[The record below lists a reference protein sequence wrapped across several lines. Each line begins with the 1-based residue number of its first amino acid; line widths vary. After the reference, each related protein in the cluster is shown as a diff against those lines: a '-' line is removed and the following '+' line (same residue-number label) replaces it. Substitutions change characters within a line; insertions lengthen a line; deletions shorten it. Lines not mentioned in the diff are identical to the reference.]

1 MNSSHKFQKGK
12 SLGYLY
18 VTADVMSLNS
28 LPPSI
33 VATLKSV
40 VGPRHVD
47 AWNEG
52 RTQVEDS
59 PLAQF
64 HVKYW
69 GVSMEEEVNKWQ
81 KSVQDMDIDVDVEG
95 DNNNGDGDGGE
106 DGNERKG
113 GEEGEG
119 EGEDEDEDEEKEG
132 KDSKEDEVGIDDYI
146 EGCYVLDIN
155 IVGMESSIWVRAEY
169 IRILDRIVKLHNNL
183 TSSNRIEK
191 MSYCVIITGQPGIG
205 GFSLTKF
212 IGLSLLKAVCA

>member
-18 VTADVMSLNS
+18 VTADVMNLSSL
-28 LPPSI
+28 LPSI
-33 VATLKSV
+33 VATLNSV
-40 VGPRHVD
+40 VGSRHVD

-64 HVKYW
+64 HAKYW

-81 KSVQDMDIDVDVEG
+81 KSVQDMDMDIDVEG
-95 DNNNGDGDGGE
+95 DNNNGDGDGRE
-106 DGNERKG
+106 DGDEQKG
-113 GEEGEG
+113 GDEGEG
-119 EGEDEDEDEEKEG
+119 EGEDEDEEKEG
-132 KDSKEDEVGIDDYI
+132 KDSEEDEVGIDDYI

-155 IVGMESSIWVRAEY
+155 IVGIESSIWVRAEY

-191 MSYCVIITGQPGIG
+191 MSYCVVITGQPGIG
-205 GFSLTKF
+205 EFSLTKF
-212 IGLSLLKAVCA
+212 IGLSVLKAVCA

>member
-1 MNSSHKFQKGK
+1 MNLSS
-12 SLGYLY
+12 LL
-18 VTADVMSLNS
+18 
-28 LPPSI
+28 PSI
-33 VATLKSV
+33 VATLQSV

-81 KSVQDMDIDVDVEG
+81 KSVQDMDMDVDVEG
-95 DNNNGDGDGGE
+95 DDNNGDGDGGK
-106 DGNERKG
+106 DGNEQKG

-119 EGEDEDEDEEKEG
+119 EGEDEDEEKEG
-132 KDSKEDEVGIDDYI
+132 KDSEEDEVGIDDYI

-155 IVGMESSIWVRAEY
+155 IVGIESSIWVRAEY

-205 GFSLTKF
+205 EFSLTKF
-212 IGLSLLKAVCA
+212 IGLSVLKAV

>member
-18 VTADVMSLNS
+18 VTADVMNLSSL
-28 LPPSI
+28 LPSI
-33 VATLKSV
+33 VATLNSV
-40 VGPRHVD
+40 VGSRHVD

-64 HVKYW
+64 HAKYW

-81 KSVQDMDIDVDVEG
+81 KSVQDMDMDIDVEG
-95 DNNNGDGDGGE
+95 DDNNGDGDGRK
-106 DGNERKG
+106 DGNEQKS
-113 GEEGEG
+113 GEG
-119 EGEDEDEDEEKEG
+119 GEDEDEEKEG
-132 KDSKEDEVGIDDYI
+132 EDSEEDEVGIDDYI

-155 IVGMESSIWVRAEY
+155 IVGIESSIWVRAEY

-191 MSYCVIITGQPGIG
+191 MSYCVVITGQPGIG
-205 GFSLTKF
+205 EFSLTKF
-212 IGLSLLKAVCA
+212 IGLSVLKAVCA

>member
-18 VTADVMSLNS
+18 VTADVMNLSSL
-28 LPPSI
+28 LPSI
-33 VATLKSV
+33 VATLQSV

-81 KSVQDMDIDVDVEG
+81 KSVQGMDMDIDVEG
-95 DNNNGDGDGGE
+95 DDNNGDGDGRK
-106 DGNERKG
+106 DGNEQKS
-113 GEEGEG
+113 GEG
-119 EGEDEDEDEEKEG
+119 GEDEDEEKEG
-132 KDSKEDEVGIDDYI
+132 KDSEEDEVGIDDYI

-169 IRILDRIVKLHNNL
+169 IRILDRIVKLYNNL

-191 MSYCVIITGQPGIG
+191 MSYCVVITGQSGIG

-212 IGLSLLKAVCA
+212 IGLLLLKAVCA

>member
-18 VTADVMSLNS
+18 VTADVMNLSSL
-28 LPPSI
+28 LPSI
-33 VATLKSV
+33 VATLQSV

-64 HVKYW
+64 HAKYW

-81 KSVQDMDIDVDVEG
+81 KSVQGMDIDVDAEG
-95 DNNNGDGDGGE
+95 DNNNGDGDGRK
-106 DGNERKG
+106 DGNEQKS
-113 GEEGEG
+113 GEG
-119 EGEDEDEDEEKEG
+119 GEDEDEEKEG
-132 KDSKEDEVGIDDYI
+132 EDSEEDEVGIDDYI

-155 IVGMESSIWVRAEY
+155 IVGIESSIWVRAEY

-183 TSSNRIEK
+183 TRSNRIEK

-212 IGLSLLKAVCA
+212 IGLLLLKAVCA

>member
-1 MNSSHKFQKGK
+1 M
-12 SLGYLY
+12 GYLY
-18 VTADVMSLNS
+18 VTADVMNLSSL
-28 LPPSI
+28 LPSI
-33 VATLKSV
+33 VATLQSV

-52 RTQVEDS
+52 RMQVEDS

-64 HVKYW
+64 HAKYW

-81 KSVQDMDIDVDVEG
+81 KSVQDMDMDIDVEG
-95 DNNNGDGDGGE
+95 DDNNGDGDGGK
-106 DGNERKG
+106 DGNEQKG
-113 GEEGEG
+113 GDEGGG
-119 EGEDEDEDEEKEG
+119 EGEDEDEKKEG
-132 KDSKEDEVGIDDYI
+132 KDPEEDEVGIDDYI

-205 GFSLTKF
+205 KFSLTEF
-212 IGLSLLKAVCA
+212 IYLY